1 MDTNVLSVYSVIKGD
16 ILVRRYFYTKNIY
29 TIRLYFLNKV
39 LMQVFTNKYLEYFC
53 DLLIIEKTELSRL
66 L

>member
-53 DLLIIEKTELSRL
+53 DLLIIEKTGLSRL